1 MPDKIIDLSL
11 TLYNGAPA
19 FSTDPR
25 FNLAPHGTLAALGFN
40 ISRITTSSHQG
51 THLDVPR
58 HFFDAGQSV
67 DQIEANRFV
76 TPAFKINLRRK
87 KPGEAIEPGDLR
99 EYGQRITAGSGILLE
114 TGWDA
119 VFPRDEYFSDFPYIT
134 VELAKYFADRKINLL
149 GLDIPTPNFAD
160 WKIIHGILLGSKIIL
175 VESLANLQEI
185 SRDSFLF
192 IGLPLKIKGADGSPI
207 RAVALERD

>member
-11 TLYNGAPA
+11 ALYNGAPT
-19 FSTDPR
+19 FKTDPR
-25 FNLAPHGTLAALGFN
+25 FSRTPHGTLATLGFN
-40 ISRITTSSHQG
+40 LSRITTSSHQG

-58 HFFDAGQSV
+58 HFFDAGEPV
-67 DQIEANRFV
+67 DQIQVNRFV

-87 KPGEAIEPGDLR
+87 KPGEAIEPGDLQ
-99 EYGQRITAGSGILLE
+99 ESDGRITAGRSVLLE

-119 VFPRDEYFSDFPYIT
+119 VFPRQEYFRDFPCIT
-134 VELAKYFADRKINLL
+134 VDLANFFADRKINLL
-149 GLDIPTPNFAD
+149 GLDIPTPNLVD
-160 WKIIHGILLGSKIIL
+160 WKIIHEILLGSGIIV

-185 SRDSFLF
+185 SQDSFLF
-192 IGLPLKIKGADGSPI
+192 IGLPLKIKDADGSPI